1 MIGMTTPQAFID
13 DLRQL
18 LRTRYPVHPL
28 RKLLLT
34 GGLTKEQMHGW
45 AKNQFH
51 EFSHIHRFFGIRY
64 QKIDE

>member
-1 MIGMTTPQAFID
+1 MGTATPQIFID
-13 DLRQL
+13 ELRQL

-45 AKNQFH
+45 
-51 EFSHIHRFFGIRY
+51 EVL
-64 QKIDE
+64 